1 MAFFELLGLRERV
14 LNVGVFVREGR
25 AAALTQLVDAAMADR
40 EGVLDRVTALTEQIR
55 AFNRSLLEH
64 AAWAEMLDRATLP
77 GGKFRVVE
85 CRVNCSGI

>member
-1 MAFFELLGLRERV
+1 M
-14 LNVGVFVREGR
+14 REGH
-25 AAALTQLVDAAMADR
+25 AAALTHLIDAAMADR

-77 GGKFRVVE
+77 GGKFRVAE
-85 CRVNCSGI
+85 CRVNCSEI